1 MKILFILLGTLLLG
15 MLFEATAPLQKLLPG
30 TVGFPFYSLRIPPIN
45 YIYDLQVH
53 VVEITY
59 VGIIYHL
66 SSEYKSSLK
75 LFLSLIVLDLI
86 DYTLIHNEAWF
97 YVDLLGLYGAPV
109 TFNVLKVFTF
119 MIAIGYEIT
128 VDFLTEAF

>member
-1 MKILFILLGTLLLG
+1 MRILFILLGTLLIG

-30 TVGFPFYSLRIPPIN
+30 TIGFPFYHLRIPPIN
-45 YIYDLQVH
+45 YIYDIATH

-59 VGIIYHL
+59 VSVIYCL
-66 SSEYKSSLK
+66 STEYKSSIK
-75 LFLSLIVLDLI
+75 IFLALIILDLI

-97 YVDLLGLYGAPV
+97 YVDLFGLYGAPV

-119 MIAIGYEIT
+119 MLAIGYEIT